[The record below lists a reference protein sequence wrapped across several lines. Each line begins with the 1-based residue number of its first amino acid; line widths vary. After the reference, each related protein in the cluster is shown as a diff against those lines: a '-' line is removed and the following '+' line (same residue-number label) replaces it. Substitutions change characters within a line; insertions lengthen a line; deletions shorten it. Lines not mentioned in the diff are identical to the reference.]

1 MIEMLRKIF
10 EANPE
15 KSTIVLKDKCSDC
28 GSDVIINITSTSGGF
43 GLQGGALLGRLS
55 DGYFAKCPACYKV
68 NPKIEDLYK
77 PKCVPHFIQNSYQVN
92 HQIKS

>member
-92 HQIKS
+92 HQRKS

>member
-28 GSDVIINITSTSGGF
+28 GADVIINITSTSGGF

-55 DGYFAKCPACYKV
+55 DGYFAKCPTCYKI
-68 NPKIEDLYK
+68 NRRPL
-77 PKCVPHFIQNSYQVN
+77 
-92 HQIKS
+92 

>member
-15 KSTIVLKDKCSDC
+15 KSTIVLKNKCSDC

-43 GLQGGALLGRLS
+43 GLQGGALLGCLS

-68 NPKIEDLYK
+68 NPMIEDLYK

-92 HQIKS
+92 HQRKS